1 MLIKTM
7 WKENQEEGRLL
18 LIMTRKQITKWLDR
32 FFHRCLGSIYFE
44 TVKEAH

>member
-7 WKENQEEGRLL
+7 GKENQEEGRLL

-32 FFHRCLGSIYFE
+32 LFHRCLGSIYFE

>member
-18 LIMTRKQITKWLDR
+18 LIMTRKQNKVAR
-32 FFHRCLGSIYFE
+32 QAFSQMFGFNMF
-44 TVKEAH
+44 